1 MTIFRKPVVLIDT
14 VQPEGNDVI
23 WLYNKMQARG
33 LANQLHFISP
43 TAISGNNYLKNISLI
58 TDINQLKTLCAL
70 PRNKRACA
78 PTGLN
83 EKLYAVVKEI
93 LSEKDLEFLT
103 KLYQGNDADIMVHNK
118 QDASRVYYIRKKLSL
133 ESSLEFKQLLQMI
146 LTMWSEHSS
155 ESQININAMKK
166 MTIWENT
173 KMQPPVWG

>member
-1 MTIFRKPVVLIDT
+1 
-14 VQPEGNDVI
+14 
-23 WLYNKMQARG
+23 MQARG

-93 LSEKDLEFLT
+93 LSEKDLGFLT